1 MKKEKRLIFHFPRI
15 PLDTALLFFPGS
27 LKDFCV
33 SLQQTPLFI
42 GLSLWA
48 SWFLQRRAHSWP
60 DVIEWHFPVLFKKQA
75 WISHS
80 ESCVL
85 KVWLYFSISQLK
97 FYFESLCWRGVRSL
111 THSHFRILGEVELYQ
126 GCRAMMVDIE
136 LPVIIISYLWWHLR
150 CPSPTGPSYHP
161 TSSLMPHPCSHL
173 VSTFASPVLLSGV
186 WEFIYFCM
194 PCWAERK
201 CRSLQEPSSLYS
213 HCSSEHHQQDAG
225 PVCIQSPQIYLGLC
239 SHISTRLDMDKD
251 WVPFLFLRE

>member
-1 MKKEKRLIFHFPRI
+1 MKKEKKPHFPLSKNPLRHSFTFLPWVSKRFLCVPSTNASFYGPKFMGILIFAETCPFLTRCHWMTFPCI
-15 PLDTALLFFPGS
+15 
-27 LKDFCV
+27 V
-33 SLQQTPLFI
+33 
-42 GLSLWA
+42 
-48 SWFLQRRAHSWP
+48 
-60 DVIEWHFPVLFKKQA
+60 KKQA

-97 FYFESLCWRGVRSL
+97 FYLESLCWRGVRSL

-126 GCRAMMVDIE
+126 GCRAVMVDIE

-161 TSSLMPHPCSHL
+161 TSSLMPRPCSHL